1 MNLSD
6 RIYLSI
12 YLSLYLSTTTAL
24 GRFCDQFLNALDGFY
39 KGRSSRRVLPGPLQV
54 TTLVTTFF
62 QRGATLYETTRAAPN
77 LLRLV
82 QEGMSTAASCASGD
96 IYAGGPRPAKR
107 LLGYSVSSPNIPL
120 YHLELM
126 EVQLRRCGPRL
137 GAPKAQWGHFRPLG
151 GDEPEDPIRGLSY
164 ARYHPHSEG

>member
-107 LLGYSVSSPNIPL
+107 LFLFSFVAKHTLVPL
-120 YHLELM
+120 RTNGGPAAP
-126 EVQLRRCGPRL
+126 LRAAFGCPQGPVGSL
-137 GAPKAQWGHFRPLG
+137 
-151 GDEPEDPIRGLSY
+151 
-164 ARYHPHSEG
+164 